1 MNNMLEYRG
10 YYGSVA
16 YSSEDRCL
24 MGKLEFIDDL
34 ILFDGTTVEE
44 IEVAF
49 HDAVDSYLAFC
60 SDRGK
65 EPSTTFKGTFN
76 VRVGSELH
84 KKAAVAAR
92 KNGQTLNDFVKCAIE
107 HLLYEAPRAHEQPVY
122 HYHVVARQ
130 TFTEEKQVDFL
141 DPGHWPSA
149 YDQVRTEY
157 VN

>member
-1 MNNMLEYRG
+1 MNNMLEYRN

-44 IEVAF
+44 IELAF
-49 HDAVDSYLAFC
+49 HDAVDSYLEFC
-60 SDRGK
+60 AERGK
-65 EPSTTFKGTFN
+65 EPSATFKGTFN

-84 KKAAVAAR
+84 RKAAVAAR

-107 HLLYEAPRAHEQPVY
+107 HMLYEDPRAHEKPVH
-122 HYHVVARQ
+122 HYHLVTRQ
-130 TFTEEKQVDFL
+130 TFREETQVEFF
-141 DPGHWPSA
+141 DPSHFPSD
-149 YDQVRTEY
+149 YDQARTEY